1 VVFLKNIKTN
11 METKINIIE
20 CYDKGL
26 KIIASCQNTEHLK
39 AARKY
44 LDNFLNIFRKVYS
57 EQYIQ
62 SVSYQMYAEL
72 YLAYDKKIES
82 LEK

>member
-1 VVFLKNIKTN
+1 

-20 CYDKGL
+20 CYDKGI
-26 KIIASCQNTEHLK
+26 KIIASCENTEQLK
-39 AARKY
+39 VAKKY
-44 LDNFLNIFRKVYS
+44 LDNFLNIFRKVYA

-72 YLAYDKKIES
+72 YLAYDKKYGS